1 MLSVA
6 TRILNLLLNTAQV
19 VDFQEY
25 YYSVQLVLFCA
36 LLAHHLEMH
45 ELNINNYFGKSWKLT
60 YAHTL

>member
-6 TRILNLLLNTAQV
+6 TRILSPLLNTAQV

-45 ELNINNYFGKSWKLT
+45 ELNINFGKSWKLT